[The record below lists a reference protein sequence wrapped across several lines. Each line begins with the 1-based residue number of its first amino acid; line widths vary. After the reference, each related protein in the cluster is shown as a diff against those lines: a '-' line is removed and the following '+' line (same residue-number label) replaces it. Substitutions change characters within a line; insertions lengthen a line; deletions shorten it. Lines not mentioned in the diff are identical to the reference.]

1 MITKKIF
8 AQIKPTA
15 NVAVDLYTVPVSNQ
29 AKGTIYIS
37 TEQGS
42 HEKEWV
48 SVQLVPATYKNQPL
62 PGTVNES
69 NTYIM
74 SGTVFWGQVPIYLQ
88 QICLNSGDAIKVLSQ
103 RGTCQFTYLGDLY
116 EP

>member
-15 NVAVDLYTVPVSNQ
+15 NVAVDLYTVPVDSQ

-37 TEQGS
+37 TEQWLRG
-42 HEKEWV
+42 EDWV
-48 SVQLVPATYKNQPL
+48 SVQLVPATYQTQAL
-62 PGTVNES
+62 PGTVNDS

-74 SGTVFWGQVPIYLQ
+74 SSTRFFGQVPIYLQ
-88 QICLNSGDAIKVLSQ
+88 QICLNSGDTIKVTSEL
-103 RGTCQFTYLGDLY
+103 GTCQFTYLGDLY